1 MEREV
6 TKETRRNDRQE
17 LRDAV
22 YAAIDFSHDTSDEEI
37 YALID
42 AKMAAGE
49 RMRRLTIAERR
60 KLRREVFAEIR
71 ELDVLQ
77 ALLDDPEVTEI
88 MVNGP
93 EQIFIERAG
102 RLQKYDARFSGV
114 ERLGDVI
121 QRIVASCNRTV
132 NEASPIVDARLK
144 GARVNVVLK
153 PVALNGPILT
163 IRRFP
168 QKRIDMEALI
178 AYGAVSPF
186 LAAWLNVMVK
196 AGYNIFVS
204 GGTGSGK
211 TTFLNALSDAIPADA
226 RVITIE
232 DSAELQITHVENLV
246 SLEVRAAGMTDCREI
261 TIRDLIKASL
271 RMRPDRI
278 VVGEVR
284 GEEAIDM
291 IQAMNTGHDGS
302 MSTGHANS
310 TKDMLHRLETMIL
323 MGMEI
328 PLAAVRGQ
336 LAAGIDLIVHLGRL
350 RDHSRKVLEIAE
362 VTGRTEAGTGEIETR
377 TLYRFRETGYDEK
390 EQITGVWTREA
401 PLEKTGKLKAAGLAL
416 PADKA

>member
-1 MEREV
+1 MKHEATAPPRRDDKRDIRE
-6 TKETRRNDRQE
+6 
-17 LRDAV
+17 AV
-22 YAAIDFSHDTSDEEI
+22 YAAIDFAQDTADEQI

-42 AKMAAGE
+42 REMAQGE

-60 KLRREVFAEIR
+60 KLRREVFSEIR

-77 ALLDDPEVTEI
+77 ALLDDPTVTEI

-102 RLQKYDARFSGV
+102 RLQKYEGRFATA
-114 ERLGDVI
+114 ERLEDVI
-121 QRIVASCNRTV
+121 QKIVASCNRTV
-132 NEASPIVDARLK
+132 NEASPIVDARLR

-168 QKRIDMEALI
+168 QKRIDTAALI
-178 AYGAVSPF
+178 GYGALSPF
-186 LAAWLNVMVK
+186 LAEWLNTVVR

-211 TTFLNALSDAIPADA
+211 TTFLNALSDAIPRDA

-232 DSAELQITHVENLV
+232 DSAELQIAHVENLV

-291 IQAMNTGHDGS
+291 MQAMNTGHDGS

-310 TKDMLHRLETMIL
+310 TRDMLHRLETMIL

-328 PLAAVRGQ
+328 PLPAVRGQ
-336 LAAGIDLIVHLGRL
+336 IAGGIDLIVHLGRL

-362 VTGRTEAGTGEIETR
+362 VTGRTEAGSGEIETR

-390 EQITGVWTREA
+390 ERICGTWVREA
-401 PLEKTGKLKAAGLAL
+401 ALEKTGKLKAAGLAL
-416 PADKA
+416 PADEA